1 MPSTKIVQSGVILCY
16 CTMSDDLTVLMRIL
30 WVLGFQI
37 QLEFQLNQKMVPKRM
52 YETLS
57 SAS

>member
-16 CTMSDDLTVLMRIL
+16 RTISDDLTVLMRIL